1 MFNKIDSHKVKNL
14 QSSNQTKDGVL
25 SPIQSENGK
34 ILPTIK
40 LGAEHAEF
48 VRFCAT
54 PRELRELKTQ
64 GEFARKFGVSP
75 DTLTDWKQ
83 MPGFYD
89 LVRIEIRSHEQD
101 GLADVISALRAEAE
115 SGDPG
120 AIRLWLQYI
129 GEMKIKGQRND

>member
-1 MFNKIDSHKVKNL
+1 M
-14 QSSNQTKDGVL
+14 NQTKQGIL

-34 ILPTIK
+34 ILPMIK
-40 LGAEHAEF
+40 LGAEFTEF

-83 MPGFYD
+83 MPGFSD
-89 LVRIEIRSHEQD
+89 LVRIEIRSREQD
-101 GLADVISALRAEAE
+101 NLAEVISSLRRKASKGNA
-115 SGDPG
+115 G
-120 AIRLWLQYI
+120 AAKLWLQYV
-129 GEMKIKGQRND
+129 GELKIKGQRND